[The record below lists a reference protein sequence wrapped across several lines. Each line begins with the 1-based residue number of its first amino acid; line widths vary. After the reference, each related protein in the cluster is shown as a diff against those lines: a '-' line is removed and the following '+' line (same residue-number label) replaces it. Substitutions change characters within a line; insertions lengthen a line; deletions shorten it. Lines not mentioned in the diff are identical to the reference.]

1 MQSKN
6 KNAPTVSERRH
17 IARIKEMNCVICDA
31 AGPSECHEINQG
43 QWYTSMPLCPDCHR
57 GSLNGI
63 HGQKRM
69 WSVQK
74 MDELSALNKTIE
86 TLFNEN

>member
-6 KNAPTVSERRH
+6 KKTPTGAERRH
-17 IARIKEMNCVICDA
+17 IALIKDMNCVVCSA
-31 AGPSECHEINQG
+31 PGPSECHEINQG
-43 QWYTSMPLCPDCHR
+43 QWFTSMPLCADCHR

-69 WSVQK
+69 WAVYK
-74 MDELSALNKTIE
+74 LDEMSALNKTLQEI
-86 TLFNEN
+86 FS

>member
-6 KNAPTVSERRH
+6 KKAPTVSERRH

-31 AGPSECHEINQG
+31 AGPSVCHEINQG